1 MSYIWGVH
9 RYFFSYSVSIMIT
22 DDQALN
28 ELEKNFKCKQNEIIL
43 MCPINS
49 SIKDE
54 NIPSQGWKYHACPV
68 WYYAAPLYVVCR

>member
-9 RYFFSYSVSIMIT
+9 RYCFSYSVSIMIT

-28 ELEKNFKCKQNEIIL
+28 KLGKNFKCKQNEIIL
-43 MCPINS
+43 MCPIDS

-54 NIPSQGWKYHACPV
+54 NISSQGWKYHACPV
-68 WYYAAPLYVVCR
+68 